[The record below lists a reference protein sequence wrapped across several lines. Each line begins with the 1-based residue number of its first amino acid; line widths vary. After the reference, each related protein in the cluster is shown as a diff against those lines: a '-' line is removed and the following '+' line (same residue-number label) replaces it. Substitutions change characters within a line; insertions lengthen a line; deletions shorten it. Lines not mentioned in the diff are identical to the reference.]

1 MVIMKE
7 TEVKSKSAVHYSAP
21 LANKKRIGKFFNY
34 SRMKSD
40 HFFGPDFIQLKLK
53 IGRPD
58 DKYEEEAGRVADQVI
73 KMPERGIQRKCR
85 ECEDEDKLRMKSASN
100 ILESGANVDGS
111 EISNSLMSQAG
122 QGSRLPNDVQTEM
135 EQKIGADFG
144 GVHIHTSSDSF
155 QLNRQLGARA
165 FTHGRDIFF
174 NKGEYNP
181 ASSSGKH
188 LLAHELTHVVQQS
201 DSVGRV
207 VQRDNNN
214 NSSTSEGDK
223 SFEFNF
229 ELLPPSLKFTI
240 GNWMLQTNTGSAQLQ
255 FSQNLLHYSLGYSYG
270 GNIFAGF
277 NRPGFE
283 TKVGV
288 NPSSGET
295 SLNFTYDQFRFG
307 GSFSPDS
314 SAFRL
319 NIGYGSPL
327 LPMPSDLS
335 ESVYSGWGGITSILG
350 DVGNLQDPVSFY
362 QSHRNDVNAVMGMV
376 RQVHSL
382 SDKNQ
387 QGFGAGLR
395 FKYNPVTG
403 ILIGAGMQ
411 WQF

>member
-1 MVIMKE
+1 MKE
-7 TEVKSKSAVHYSAP
+7 TEVKSKSVAHKYSP
-21 LANKKRIGKFFNY
+21 SVNKNETGKFFNHT
-34 SRMKSD
+34 RTKSD
-40 HFFGPDFIQLKLK
+40 PFFGPDFIQPKLK

-58 DKYEEEAGRVADQVI
+58 DKYEKEADHIADQVMR
-73 KMPERGIQRKCR
+73 MPDTGIQRKCR
-85 ECEDEDKLRMKSASN
+85 ECEDEEKLQKKTTSN
-100 ILESGANVDGS
+100 ILESDAS
-111 EISNSLMSQAG
+111 FASHKISNRLASHAG
-122 QGSRLPNDVQTEM
+122 QGSRLQYNVQKEM

-144 GVHIHTSSDSF
+144 GVHIHTGSDSI

-181 ASSSGKH
+181 ASHSGKH

-207 VQRDNNN
+207 VQMDNNN
-214 NSSTSEGDK
+214 NSSTTEGDK

-240 GNWMLQTNTGSAQLQ
+240 GNWMLQANTGSAQFQ

-277 NRPGFE
+277 NQPGFG
-283 TKVGV
+283 TKLGV

-295 SLNFTYDQFRFG
+295 SLNINYDQFRFG
-307 GSFSPDS
+307 GSFNPDS
-314 SAFRL
+314 SAFGL
-319 NIGYGSPL
+319 NIGYGAPL

-335 ESVYSGWGGITSILG
+335 ESVYSGWGGATSVLG
-350 DVGNLQDPVSFY
+350 DLGNLQDPISFY

-376 RQVHSL
+376 HQLHSL
-382 SDKNQ
+382 SDEDQ
-387 QGFGAGLR
+387 PSFGAGLK
-395 FKYNPVTG
+395 FKYNPETG
-403 ILIGAGMQ
+403 LLIGAGMQ
-411 WQF
+411 WKF